1 MSTAATTSGEEV
13 SHSDNTSSNNNN
25 SQSEMALVGGAIGA
39 GSNHRRPSG
48 PYDTR
53 PPPPPPPPPIQQ
65 QPPPPPPPAT
75 GLVFNRGSTRVPILY
90 NSTITA
96 IVAHVT
102 IRAGY
107 RMADRP
113 YAYQCERCGRRHR
126 HIGDFHRHMRQLEG
140 REGFRVVRAVP
151 QMEMVW
157 YGVDDAG
164 YRYMGPLL
172 RPGLQPL
179 ERRRR

>member
-13 SHSDNTSSNNNN
+13 SHSDNTSSNNN

-53 PPPPPPPPPIQQ
+53 PPPPPPPPPPIQQ